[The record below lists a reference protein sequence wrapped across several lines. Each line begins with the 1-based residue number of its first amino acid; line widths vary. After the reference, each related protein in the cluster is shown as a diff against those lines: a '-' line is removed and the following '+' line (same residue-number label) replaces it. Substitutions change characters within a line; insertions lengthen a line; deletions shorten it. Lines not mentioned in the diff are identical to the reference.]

1 MMESVMVTF
10 DAIRGLPG
18 DIAERVASIIWDA
31 AQRDKALRDALE
43 DATLDFLRW
52 ESEQSARMA
61 GWTPFQNEREMD
73 YCQGQDDQLLADI
86 PW

>member
-1 MMESVMVTF
+1 MESVMVTF

-43 DATLDFLRW
+43 DATTDFLRW
-52 ESEQSARMA
+52 ESEQSAKMS
-61 GWTPFQNEREMD
+61 GWTPFQNERLNLHH
-73 YCQGQDDQLLADI
+73 QGQDDQLLADL